1 MSTESVVA
9 SKVEKYLASMGWK
22 VQREVKIRGRTADIV
37 AVKGKEIGVVE
48 VKGGSGDIQLG
59 IEYALHQKN
68 VANFSYLAIP
78 EERATDKVIDTCRN
92 LGIGVMLIINDG
104 GVREVVKPVRSNAL
118 LSVQRL
124 VFGER
129 QKKQEPAV
137 TARSALGKL
146 FRSRGLILILKLLF
160 LNSASEFHLND
171 IARRTG
177 LAPSTAAKESRTL
190 LNLGLVTKRT
200 KGNLVLYSI
209 NKEGIIYDELR
220 RIFMK
225 YELLDEI
232 IASKLP
238 AAGNIRYALI
248 YGSFAKGTERE
259 GSDVDLLIVG
269 DVDEEALLKSIS
281 EAQGRIGREINYILW
296 SEKEFLDKAK
306 KRIPLLNDI
315 SKTPVIMMIGDE
327 NEFKRTIK
335 QKASREVPV

>member
-9 SKVEKYLASMGWK
+9 SKVEKYLVSMGWK
-22 VQREVKIRGRTADIV
+22 VQREFKIRGRTADIV

-68 VANFSYLAIP
+68 VANFSYLAMP

-92 LGIGVMLIINDG
+92 LGIGVMLING
-104 GVREVVKPVRSNAL
+104 GVREVVKPARSNAL

-124 VFGER
+124 VFGGGP
-129 QKKQEPAV
+129 KKRQEPAV

-177 LAPSTAAKESRTL
+177 LAPSTAAKESSAL
-190 LNLGLVTKRT
+190 LNIGLVTKRT

-248 YGSFAKGTERE
+248 YGSFAKGTEKE
-259 GSDVDLLIVG
+259 GSDIDLLIVG

-296 SEKEFLDKAK
+296 SEKEFLNKAK

-315 SKTPVIMMIGDE
+315 SKTQVIMMIGDE

-335 QKASREVPV
+335 QREDSQIKG

>member
-9 SKVEKYLASMGWK
+9 SKVEKYLVSMGWK
-22 VQREVKIRGRTADIV
+22 VQREFKIRGRTADIV

-68 VANFSYLAIP
+68 AANFSYLAMP

-92 LGIGVMLIINDG
+92 LGIGVMLING
-104 GVREVVKPVRSNAL
+104 GVREVVKPARSNAL

-129 QKKQEPAV
+129 WKKQGPVV

-177 LAPSTAAKESRTL
+177 LAPSTAAKESSVL

-209 NKEGIIYDELR
+209 NKGGIIYDELK

-296 SEKEFLDKAK
+296 SEKEFLDKVR

-327 NEFKRTIK
+327 NEFKRTII